1 MSKYVIHKLP
11 VDISDA
17 KREEYIRYMKTMANQ
32 HSNTYFVS
40 ISEYGQYLISDTT
53 KEAEPILLFKTIR
66 LTEREFIKSISWHVL
81 QISYDK
87 GTDGMFIKN
96 LIIHPM
102 LNGFSM
108 SNEFACYYFRSND
121 KEPQIKIIE
130 KNIVP
135 LIPYTGKID
144 KTLTLNSIVY
154 EDEIATLK
162 NMIEERKQE
171 IYRYMICNIILSN
184 CDIDKYEVII

>member
-1 MSKYVIHKLP
+1 MSKYV
-11 VDISDA
+11 
-17 KREEYIRYMKTMANQ
+17 
-32 HSNTYFVS
+32 
-40 ISEYGQYLISDTT
+40 
-53 KEAEPILLFKTIR
+53 
-66 LTEREFIKSISWHVL
+66 
-81 QISYDK
+81 
-87 GTDGMFIKN
+87 
-96 LIIHPM
+96 IHPM

-108 SNEFACYYFRSND
+108 SNEFTYYYFRSND

-135 LIPYTGKID
+135 LIPYTGKIE

-171 IYRYMICNIILSN
+171 IYRYMIGNIILSN